1 MKTKYFEFFIKTYS
15 SNLSND
21 LKFLPMLFARKLS
34 SLDKAAFSTLFDCI
48 KTNSILNTN
57 LVFASIYGQF
67 DRINMLTSQYTN
79 DNEVSPAVFS
89 TSVHN
94 NTIGAFS
101 LFNKITNAYTSVSA
115 GKNTISSA
123 LCDAVLELK
132 EIENVLFCYADCI
145 DGKKKSLSI
154 LLSLNNEENAR
165 KFIFYNTHNENF
177 SDNEYSDLLM
187 LLQNNTNSFNSKY
200 YTIKRIYD

>member
-1 MKTKYFEFFIKTYS
+1 MKTDYFEFFIKTYS

-48 KTNSILNTN
+48 KINPISNPN

-67 DRINMLTSQYTN
+67 DRLKQLTTQYME
-79 DNEVSPAVFS
+79 DNEVSPSVFS

-101 LFNKITNAYTSVSA
+101 LFNKITNSYTSVSA
-115 GKNTISSA
+115 GKNTISTA
-123 LCDAVLELK
+123 LCDAVLQLK
-132 EIENVLFCYADCI
+132 ETKNVLFCYADCI

-154 LLSLNNEENAR
+154 LLSLNDEDNAR
-165 KFIFYNTHNENF
+165 KFLFYNSHNENF
-177 SDNEYSDLLM
+177 SDDEYSDLLM
-187 LLQNNTNSFNSKY
+187 LLLDNTNSFNSKY

>member
-1 MKTKYFEFFIKTYS
+1 MKTDYFEFFIKTYS

-48 KTNSILNTN
+48 KINPISNTN

-67 DRINMLTSQYTN
+67 DKLILLTKQYMK
-79 DNEVSPAVFS
+79 DNEVSPSVFS

-101 LFNKITNAYTSVSA
+101 LFNKITASYTSVSA
-115 GKNTISSA
+115 GSNTISTA
-123 LCDAVLELK
+123 FCDAVLQLK
-132 EIENVLFCYADCI
+132 ETDDVLFCYADCI
-145 DGKKKSLSI
+145 NGEKKSLSV
-154 LLSLNNEENAR
+154 LLSKRNDDNAQ
-165 KFIFYNTHNENF
+165 KFIFLNSQNASFLQDEYTDILMFLENK
-177 SDNEYSDLLM
+177 
-187 LLQNNTNSFNSKY
+187 TNSFNPKFYSV
-200 YTIKRIYD
+200 KRVYD